1 MIVRRNIVMN
11 KNFYSRTLLKSTMIA
26 AVIFSGFLASA
37 ENVKADFQKVQD
49 WIKLTYPADS
59 LSVKMYTKKLN
70 EAKKHIETI
79 PDKTKY
85 IRQLFPEAFASAE
98 YELQRAKKQGM
109 IFSDDNRTLVSC
121 PIDLARVVIPRG
133 VTKIKKVMCPYAE
146 TVFIPESVRKIERD
160 AFAYCNSLTGIDI
173 PEGVEIIDDSTF
185 KFCEKLKK
193 VTIPESVKY
202 ISWEAFEN
210 CPLESIYISKNVHG
224 IGTRAFPN
232 AKSVKI
238 SKDNKY
244 FAVDEHSAL
253 FYVDSHTLIHIP
265 RSFKGGY
272 IVPDGVENIA
282 SGAFE
287 NCKNLTTVV
296 LPDSV
301 KIIKMSAFANCKNL
315 TAVTLPENLENINAY
330 TFSGCENL
338 QFIRIPSKVKTVES
352 SAFKDCKNLIKVILP
367 GGVEQICKYAFDG
380 CDKLSEIEFH
390 GENTEIFNGV
400 NIPENCKI
408 NCKNAKNKTAEK
420 TFFQS
425 FCEFFSI

>member
-1 MIVRRNIVMN
+1 MNSKNIFNLFKPAM
-11 KNFYSRTLLKSTMIA
+11 A
-26 AVIFSGFLASA
+26 AAAMLSVWLCAA
-37 ENVKADFQKVQD
+37 ENAEADIQKVKEY
-49 WIKLTYPADS
+49 IKTKYPAGS
-59 LSVKMYTKKLN
+59 ISEKIYNLKLEKIQN
-70 EAKKHIETI
+70 ILRTI
-79 PDKTKY
+79 PDKSKY
-85 IRQLFPEAFASAE
+85 IREKFPQVFIPVEE

-121 PIDLARVVIPRG
+121 PLGLTSVIIPRG
-133 VTKIKKVMCPYAE
+133 VIEIKEVFCHYAE
-146 TVFIPESVRKIERD
+146 TVFIPESVRKIERN
-160 AFAYCNSLTGIDI
+160 AFAYCHSLTGIDI

-238 SKDNKY
+238 SKDNRY

-287 NCKNLTTVV
+287 NCE
-296 LPDSV
+296 
-301 KIIKMSAFANCKNL
+301 NL
-315 TAVTLPENLENINAY
+315 TAVTLPESVTSIGTA
-330 TFSGCENL
+330 TFSNCKNLVAVTLPEKLIEIPEGAFAGCGEL
-338 QFIRIPSKVKTVES
+338 QVVRIPSSVTAIRNR
-352 SAFKDCKNLIKVILP
+352 AFIDCRNLICITLP
-367 GGVEQICKYAFDG
+367 DGIKTIEGTAFSG
-380 CDKLSEIEFH
+380 CDKL
-390 GENTEIFNGV
+390 TEIVLPGKSV
-400 NIPENCKI
+400 EIVYKEYLPEKCKI
-408 NCKNAKNKTAEK
+408 IYKNNKDAQPEK
-420 TFFQS
+420 ASGFWNAVS
-425 FCEFFSI
+425 DFFSF